1 MSLRSPRRHLLPIL
15 AARPPS
21 KRSSCPPS
29 PRASADGVMS
39 HLLPRRHLRPTPP
52 AGADPKG
59 LNFAV
64 CTLPPAQFLLRCP
77 APVDPI
83 DHDRQRSSDCDAP
96 VHLRRDWQS
105 SDVRGQRQQRRAIER
120 LYAEFGEPVH
130 RDNGR
135 HRRHAQLR
143 RQGRSERV
151 MSHPLPRVSAPLT
164 IRRSEPDATGS
175 RTLRSSWR
183 RACALATDR
192 AGGRAA
198 PCGPHDLSPCACECL
213 RRSASGA
220 SPGPRRIDREA
231 SSPGPGIAP
240 RVDRK
245 GHVSPFTLTTR
256 NRLAGT

>member
-96 VHLRRDWQS
+96 VHLRR
-105 SDVRGQRQQRRAIER
+105 
-120 LYAEFGEPVH
+120 
-130 RDNGR
+130 
-135 HRRHAQLR
+135 
-143 RQGRSERV
+143 GRSERV